1 MSGALGL
8 KVNKFEVEHFMQKMS
23 FPNQFLLHPKFKE
36 KILSI
41 QKDVNF
47 PQIPISTNITKDDY
61 FAFGDSKL
69 LKMKEPDIISLNEYR
84 GSELVDKYRIFGYDE
99 SIDKFQAL
107 EGAGYLTCH
116 SLIMMDEED
125 YLASTCLSFNF
136 YTRSELLL
144 EKNSSIRDARNYCNY
159 NSDSYNSDSMDE
171 NNNIDAAFKADYAS
185 DRSKFILTNISEN
198 SILYI
203 DGPLIG
209 KQMSAYTIELNK
221 DLLKRSIIP
230 IFVVKNSS
238 SNLVTDNIQE
248 LKGKFNSDMHWAH
261 KCLKRGQRTNFFQY
275 KDLYNSNNSKVFCYI
290 KPFNASPQRIEVHPT
305 TYYGNENLIYQML
318 DLIYFL
324 YLAQDELTNSQIR
337 PIAIAEKFAR
347 ETKKLFN
354 INKILI
360 ESKLQ
365 PTMNQARGFR

>member
-1 MSGALGL
+1 
-8 KVNKFEVEHFMQKMS
+8 MQKMS
-23 FPNQFLLHPKFKE
+23 LSSQFILHPEFKE

-41 QKDVNF
+41 QKDINF
-47 PQIPISTNITKDDY
+47 PQVPISTHITKDDY
-61 FAFGDSKL
+61 FALGNSKL
-69 LKMKEPDIISLNEYR
+69 SKMEELDIINLNKYIGR
-84 GSELVDKYRIFGYDE
+84 ELVDKYRIFGYDE

-107 EGAGYLTCH
+107 EGSGYLTCH

-144 EKNSSIRDARNYCNY
+144 EKNSSIRDARNYGK
-159 NSDSYNSDSMDE
+159 YNSDSMDE
-171 NNNIDAAFKADYAS
+171 NNNVDAAFKADYAS
-185 DRSKFILTNISEN
+185 DRNKFILRNISEN

-209 KQMSAYTIELNK
+209 KQMSSYTVELNK

-261 KCLKRGQRTNFFQY
+261 KCLKPGQRTNFFQY
-275 KDLYNSNNSKVFCYI
+275 KDLYNSNNSKVFCYV
-290 KPFNASPQRIEVHPT
+290 KPFKASPQRVEVHPT
-305 TYYGNENLIYQML
+305 TYYGNENLICQML

-324 YLAQDELTNSQIR
+324 YLAQDEPSNSQIR

-347 ETKKLFN
+347 ETKRLFN
-354 INKILI
+354 INKILL

>member
-1 MSGALGL
+1 MSLP
-8 KVNKFEVEHFMQKMS
+8 S
-23 FPNQFLLHPKFKE
+23 QFILHPKFKE

-47 PQIPISTNITKDDY
+47 PQIPISTNITKDDH
-61 FAFGDSKL
+61 FAPRDSKL
-69 LKMKEPDIISLNEYR
+69 SKVEETNIINLNKYMGR
-84 GSELVDKYRIFGYDE
+84 ELVNKYRIFGYDE

-107 EGAGYLTCH
+107 EGSGYLTCH
-116 SLIMMDEED
+116 SLIMIDEDD

-144 EKNSSIRDARNYCNY
+144 EKNSSIRDARNYGEY
-159 NSDSYNSDSMDE
+159 KSDSMDE
-171 NNNIDAAFKADYAS
+171 NNHIEAAFKADYANE
-185 DRSKFILTNISEN
+185 RSKFILQNISEN
-198 SILYI
+198 SVLYI

-209 KQMSAYTIELNK
+209 KQMNASTLELNK
-221 DLLKRSIIP
+221 ELLKKSVVP
-230 IFVVKNSS
+230 IFVVKNSY
-238 SNLVTDNIQE
+238 SNLVTDNVRE

-261 KCLKRGQRTNFFQY
+261 KCLEQGQRTNFFKY
-275 KDLYNSNNSKVFCYI
+275 KDAYNPNNSKVFCYI
-290 KPFNASPQRIEVHPT
+290 KPFKTSSPQRIEFHPT
-305 TYYGNENLIYQML
+305 TYDNNEEFIYQML

-324 YLAQDELTNSQIR
+324 YLAQDEYNNPQIR

-354 INKILI
+354 VNRILL